1 MDFILDALIAL
12 VPSIVGPILCMVI
25 LKTKFLLF
33 LNKPIDNNTVLK
45 DGKRMFG
52 DNKTIR
58 GFFTYVFSTVIVS
71 IIWGV
76 ICSQIDILGNNNA
89 LYMVH
94 KNTMLF
100 NGMIGFLYGVAYAIF
115 ELPNSFI
122 KRRFNVDNSNVR
134 EIKSIKKYIFRLV
147 DLIDSAIGCV
157 LVLALF
163 YKMTGFQ
170 YIVLVLI
177 GGLLHYII
185 VFILYKLKIK
195 KEI

>member
-1 MDFILDALIAL
+1 MGFIVEALIAL
-12 VPSIVGPILCMVI
+12 VPSIIGPILCMII

-33 LNKPIDNNTVLK
+33 LNKPIDNNIVLK
-45 DGKRMFG
+45 DGRRLFG

-58 GFFTYVFSTVIVS
+58 GFFTYIFSTIIVS
-71 IIWGV
+71 IIWGAM
-76 ICSQIDILGNNNA
+76 CKEIDILGTNNA
-89 LYMVH
+89 LYIAH
-94 KNTMLF
+94 KNTILF
-100 NGMIGFLYGVAYAIF
+100 NCIIGFLYGAAYAIF

-122 KRRFNVDNSNVR
+122 KRRFGIDNSNVKD
-134 EIKSIKKYIFRLV
+134 IKPMKKYIFRLF
-147 DLIDSAIGCV
+147 DFIDSAIGCV